1 MLQRYARGEC
11 VGQGWS
17 TSRSPP
23 PPLLLLDAPR
33 AAQRL
38 RMWPRS
44 SLAQL
49 PGYALH
55 SVSCS
60 RRADR
65 ASLRPRARPALV
77 LPCSCSLMCGALL
90 LYVSTLATACSIGR
104 RARRTRRA
112 ACASGTAR
120 SHSSVVVRAAR
131 RHGQVD
137 LDVRSLSLLPSRSR
151 DALEDKGEQ
160 TQEGERQDGSHCRRR
175 RAWRRRRGTRDS
187 VGRLRGMRCEGQ
199 HSDREMQGLLV
210 HERALIP
217 RILVVGVSRSLR

>member
-1 MLQRYARGEC
+1 MLQRCARGEC

-38 RMWPRS
+38 RMWPVS

-49 PGYALH
+49 SGYALH

-77 LPCSCSLMCGALL
+77 LPCSCSLMCSALL
-90 LYVSTLATACSIGR
+90 LYVSTLATACSIAVAREGLAVQPARPAQLARTPRWSFVQRAGKGR
-104 RARRTRRA
+104 SISTF
-112 ACASGTAR
+112 
-120 SHSSVVVRAAR
+120 
-131 RHGQVD
+131 
-137 LDVRSLSLLPSRSR
+137 LPLSLLPSRSR

-160 TQEGERQDGSHCRRR
+160 TQKEVRQDGSHCRQR
-175 RAWRRRRGTRDS
+175 RAWRRR
-187 VGRLRGMRCEGQ
+187 
-199 HSDREMQGLLV
+199 
-210 HERALIP
+210 
-217 RILVVGVSRSLR
+217 